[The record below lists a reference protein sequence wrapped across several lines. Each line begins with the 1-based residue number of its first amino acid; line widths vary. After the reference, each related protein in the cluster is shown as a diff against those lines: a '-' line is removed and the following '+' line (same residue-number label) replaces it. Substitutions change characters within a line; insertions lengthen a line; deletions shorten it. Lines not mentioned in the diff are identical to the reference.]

1 MAESTAGPA
10 PTAERTGAAPAAG
23 ARAAGREPHPLT
35 QRRIVLPLLALLV
48 LVHLPFLHLALRG
61 SAEVTAA
68 VPFADSFD
76 RATLGND
83 WWSNGGLWRIVN
95 GELYSPGV
103 GNNPLWLKARLPH
116 DVRIEFDVRSDGPDG
131 DVKWEAFG
139 DGRNHASGYV
149 FIFGGWHNRESRIAK
164 LDEHALT
171 AQQMRAQLALLAR
184 PYASSVAGGI
194 AGLWDLLSGAWQR
207 NRARADLERMEK
219 GTFYGEGTP
228 VVVRRG
234 DLRVERNRVYRVRLT
249 RKGDLLRWENDG
261 QLVLELRDQAGL
273 SGPGHDRFGFSS
285 WQNDTWFDNL
295 RIEPL

>member
-1 MAESTAGPA
+1 MRPATLLLVTAVGLADCKIEKIPA
-10 PTAERTGAAPAAG
+10 AAPFSDDFQ
-23 ARAAGREPHPLT
+23 RAQLGDAWNATGPNY
-35 QRRIVLPLLALLV
+35 RIV
-48 LVHLPFLHLALRG
+48 
-61 SAEVTAA
+61 
-68 VPFADSFD
+68 D
-76 RATLGND
+76 
-83 WWSNGGLWRIVN
+83 
-95 GELYSPGV
+95 GELVIDHAY
-103 GNNPLWLKARLPH
+103 NHPLWLKQPIPENA
-116 DVRIEFDVRSDGPDG
+116 VIELDCWSNDDAG
-131 DVKWEAFG
+131 DLKIEAWG
-139 DGRNHASGYV
+139 DGRSYAQTASYTATSYV

-194 AGLWDLLSGAWQR
+194 AGLWELLSGAWQR